1 MDVESSDHIGMLR
14 QMLAALDADADA
26 PPGALRVE
34 GRAGLASRYPV
45 SGLACAAIGSAALM
59 LARWARPGDPP
70 SVLLD
75 RALASWWFG
84 YSIRPQGWKRP
95 DVRDAVTGDYAARD
109 GWIRLHANAAHH
121 RHRALAALGLPDD
134 AARAAV
140 AERIRGESAEA
151 LEAAIVE
158 RGGCA
163 AALRPPAAWR
173 DHPQGR
179 AVAAEPLVHRLPG
192 SAAAPDGGGVNG
204 GGAAGGGTASGGT
217 TFDGMHA
224 PDPRRPLAG
233 IRVLDLT
240 RVLAGPAAT
249 RFLAAYGAQVL
260 RLDPADWDEPGMVP
274 EVTVGKRCAFLDL
287 RSPAGR
293 DRFRRLLAG
302 ADVLVHGYRPGALDA
317 LGLDAETRQ
326 ALRPG
331 LVDVC
336 LDAWGWTGPWRGRR
350 GFDSLVQ
357 MSAGIAWAGE
367 DAAPDPLPVQAL
379 DQSAGYLMAACALR
393 GLALRRETGRG
404 GGWRVSLARM
414 ARLLQE
420 AADAAPG
427 APAQDAPA
435 LGPAPDAA
443 YDPAIE
449 PTAWGPAQRL
459 RAPCR
464 VAGARWGWDLPA
476 GPLRSGPPDWG

>member
-1 MDVESSDHIGMLR
+1 MNLEPSDHTGMLR
-14 QMLAALDADADA
+14 QMLAALD
-26 PPGALRVE
+26 PGTTPDALRVE

-45 SGLACAAIGSAALM
+45 SGLACAGIGAAALM
-59 LARWARPGDPP
+59 LARWARPGAPP
-70 SVLLD
+70 PVEVD

-84 YSIRPQGWKRP
+84 FSIRPLGWERP

-121 RHRALAALGLPDD
+121 RRRALAALGLPDD
-134 AARAAV
+134 AGRAAV
-140 AERIRGESAEA
+140 AGRIRRESAGA
-151 LEAAIVE
+151 LEDAIVD

-163 AALRPPAAWR
+163 AALRAPEAWF

-179 AVAAEPLVHRLPG
+179 AVAVEPLVHRLPG
-192 SAAAPDGGGVNG
+192 SAGTPD
-204 GGAAGGGTASGGT
+204 AGWL
-217 TFDGMHA
+217 DD
-224 PDPRRPLAG
+224 PDPGRPLAG
-233 IRVLDLT
+233 VRVLDLT

-249 RFLAAYGAQVL
+249 RFLAAYGARVL
-260 RLDPADWDEPGMVP
+260 RLDPEDWEEPGMVP

-287 RSPAGR
+287 RRPDGLE
-293 DRFRRLLAG
+293 RFRRLLAR

-317 LGLDAETRQ
+317 LGLDAGARQ
-326 ALRPG
+326 AIRPG

-336 LDAWGWTGPWRGRR
+336 LDAWGWTGPWRARR

-357 MSAGIAWAGE
+357 MSAGIAWAGD

-393 GLALRRETGRG
+393 GLALRRETGQG

-420 AADAAPG
+420 SAGAAP
-427 APAQDAPA
+427 AVQPV
-435 LGPAPDAA
+435 LEPAPDTA
-443 YDPAIE
+443 YDPSIE

-476 GPLRSGPPDWG
+476 GPLRGGPPDWW

>member
-158 RGGCA
+158 RGG
-163 AALRPPAAWR
+163 
-173 DHPQGR
+173 
-179 AVAAEPLVHRLPG
+179 
-192 SAAAPDGGGVNG
+192 
-204 GGAAGGGTASGGT
+204 
-217 TFDGMHA
+217 
-224 PDPRRPLAG
+224 
-233 IRVLDLT
+233 
-240 RVLAGPAAT
+240 
-249 RFLAAYGAQVL
+249 
-260 RLDPADWDEPGMVP
+260 
-274 EVTVGKRCAFLDL
+274 
-287 RSPAGR
+287 
-293 DRFRRLLAG
+293 
-302 ADVLVHGYRPGALDA
+302 
-317 LGLDAETRQ
+317 
-326 ALRPG
+326 
-331 LVDVC
+331 
-336 LDAWGWTGPWRGRR
+336 
-350 GFDSLVQ
+350 
-357 MSAGIAWAGE
+357 
-367 DAAPDPLPVQAL
+367 
-379 DQSAGYLMAACALR
+379 
-393 GLALRRETGRG
+393 
-404 GGWRVSLARM
+404 
-414 ARLLQE
+414 
-420 AADAAPG
+420 
-427 APAQDAPA
+427 
-435 LGPAPDAA
+435 
-443 YDPAIE
+443 
-449 PTAWGPAQRL
+449 
-459 RAPCR
+459 
-464 VAGARWGWDLPA
+464 
-476 GPLRSGPPDWG
+476 